1 MTQKPFFK
9 FLRKSNSVHCGKS
22 FKPLESSPWFA
33 FKVRHWLQSFL
44 SFWGCHLACQCLHA
58 WKQLAHGKYP
68 GYFCQFLSSDCA
80 CWRYLLLSDHL
91 HIYCFPYIACSN
103 VHRSIMPNCSN
114 ACNWVLNLA
123 SFCREQKGS
132 GRTKHCIRLPFE
144 KQISFL
150 CWYWKVKGHTDN
162 RFSVADFGKWLLC
175 GWFLGA
181 ISSPGL

>member
-44 SFWGCHLACQCLHA
+44 SFWGCYLACQCLNAFLYGRA

-80 CWRYLLLSDHL
+80 CWRYLLLSEHL
-91 HIYCFPYIACSN
+91 HLYCFPYIACSN
-103 VHRSIMPNCSN
+103 VHSVDLLGIFLAFPPFTFTVRSHIRWCFSCSDAAPVKFASSLCPNIKY
-114 ACNWVLNLA
+114 
-123 SFCREQKGS
+123 F
-132 GRTKHCIRLPFE
+132 
-144 KQISFL
+144 
-150 CWYWKVKGHTDN
+150 
-162 RFSVADFGKWLLC
+162 
-175 GWFLGA
+175 GWFF
-181 ISSPGL
+181 S